1 MKPGNNSSHLSW
13 ARGLIFTENFT
24 MKKSFWAGSLRSMLL
39 VLLGIA
45 GLLTTACKD
54 KNYVDIDEKLIQKYV
69 KDNQLNNAQRQGS
82 GLYYVPVVAVPSGVR
97 AMGGKTMSVLYTGT
111 LLNGTVFD
119 ASSRNGNKPFDFVLG
134 AGRVIQGWDE
144 GIALM
149 RKGEKSVLLIPSA
162 LGYGARG
169 SGSIPANSV
178 LRFEVELVDVK

>member
-1 MKPGNNSSHLSW
+1 
-13 ARGLIFTENFT
+13 
-24 MKKSFWAGSLRSMLL
+24 MKKSFWTRSVQSILL
-39 VLLGIA
+39 VLLGMA
-45 GLLTTACKD
+45 GLLTTSCKD
-54 KNYVDIDEKLIQKYV
+54 KDYVEIDEKLIKNYI
-69 KDNQLNNAQRQGS
+69 KDNQITNAQRQGS
-82 GLYYVPVVAVPSGVR
+82 GLYYVPVVTVPSGVR

-111 LLNGTVFD
+111 LLDGTVFD
-119 ASSRNGNKPFDFVLG
+119 SSAKNGNKPFDFVLG